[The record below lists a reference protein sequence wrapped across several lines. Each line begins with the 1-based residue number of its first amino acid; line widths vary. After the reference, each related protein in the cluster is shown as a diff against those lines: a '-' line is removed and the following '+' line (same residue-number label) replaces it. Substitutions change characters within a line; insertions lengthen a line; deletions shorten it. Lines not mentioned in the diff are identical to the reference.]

1 MAMNL
6 SKELKGS
13 LRRHVMK
20 EQLCGIDNGK
30 DSIVVAK
37 LKTTEDR
44 RVEHCETVRIY
55 FNQNDYPYISIGQK
69 PEPNPIEVIHNSF
82 RNYSLRDNYEYHEYH
97 EYEIKFKDD
106 FCGDSSIQVTNCRFE
121 YHEFDSEVYGKENR
135 LIIDSKKIIKIGTYY
150 FDKER
155 TEYKFKQYSKISSKD
170 NAELKNSVFI
180 YVIFT
185 NVFNCPIIRVSSK
198 DLDYKDV
205 IDLYS
210 TKFIFDSYTEPIN
223 QTKNVI
229 TNLTGKPA
237 SAKMIAE
244 GMYTNSCAGKEN
256 ISVNDNNI
264 ITRYSNPF
272 THISFVKKDIGEEV
286 NIEETTYEINGKKLY
301 LKYRWYNKYTHDL
314 ITYNISDLA
323 IRISTNSLLCKIDIN
338 DIYQSDQIDDIG
350 SFKDED
356 PKFKEA
362 LAEILKLIKYNTKSE
377 YIDFNYCFEVND
389 QKLAEISS
397 TEIRSIITVKLFDE
411 DGSVLSES
419 NYVNNNWIFA
429 SNKNNIYISYGL
441 SDRSPMTNYKDND
454 LYLEIFDC
462 VTLHKVD
469 HDKRIIYLGENDKVK
484 GYSYGGDKNSLE
496 EKNLVLIRDEF
507 GVPRIYTLKKFT
519 K

>member
-20 EQLCGIDNGK
+20 QQLCGIDNEK

-37 LKTTEDR
+37 LKTTEDYHI
-44 RVEHCETVRIY
+44 VSCETVRIC
-55 FNQNDYPYISIGQK
+55 FNQNDYPYIANR
-69 PEPNPIEVIHNSF
+69 PECNPIEIVKNT
-82 RNYSLRDNYEYHEYH
+82 YSSYSEYHTMKYS
-97 EYEIKFKDD
+97 IKFKDT
-106 FCGDSSIQVTNCRFE
+106 FVKNNNSIQESVCNLEHIIYCPMDDKYKLGLGATLNIDLR
-121 YHEFDSEVYGKENR
+121 KE
-135 LIIDSKKIIKIGTYY
+135 IKIGSLE
-150 FDKER
+150 DSER
-155 TEYKFKQYSKISSKD
+155 MSYQFILSSHISENDGHPEIKD
-170 NAELKNSVFI
+170 SVFI

-185 NVFNCPIIRVSSK
+185 NVFNCPIVRVSG
-198 DLDYKDV
+198 DELDYKDA

-210 TKFIFDSYTEPIN
+210 SHKFIFDSYTEPIN
-223 QTKNVI
+223 QTKKVI
-229 TNLTGKPA
+229 TTLSGKPA

-244 GMYTNSCAGKEN
+244 GMYTNSCTGKEN
-256 ISVNDNNI
+256 ITVDDNNI
-264 ITRYSNPF
+264 ITRYNNPF
-272 THISFVKKDIGEEV
+272 THISFVKKDIGEEINV
-286 NIEETTYEINGKKLY
+286 EETTYEIGGKKLY

-338 DIYQSDQIDDIG
+338 DIYQSDQINDIE

-362 LAEILKLIKYNTKSE
+362 LAEILKLVKDNTKSK
-377 YIDFNYCFEVND
+377 YIDFNYYFGVDD

-419 NYVNNNWIFA
+419 NYADNNWTFA
-429 SNKNNIYISYGL
+429 SNKNNIYISCGL
-441 SDRSPMTNYKDND
+441 SNRSPMTNYKDND
-454 LYLEIFDC
+454 LYLELSDC
-462 VTLHKVD
+462 VALHKVD
-469 HDKRIIYLGENDKVK
+469 HENRIIYLGENDRIK
-484 GYSYGGDKNSLE
+484 GYSYGGDKSSLE